1 MKKRVCVIGMG
12 RFGIGVARELYQAGH
27 DVLVVDTNE
36 QKVQGMLGLTTYA
49 VRADATNE
57 SALRELGVADYDVA
71 VLTLGDEN
79 VQASILIAMVLKDMG
94 IPFIIARAATELH
107 GETLERIGVDRVVY
121 PEEESARRV
130 SHVDF
135 NYGVIDYMEIVANVG
150 ISKMRPPER
159 MVRHTLEEAGLAG
172 ANNRHSLTVLALR
185 RGRGYI
191 LNPAKDEEIKPGD
204 VLLVA
209 GRSEHVASISSLA
222 QQLPQAAA
230 D

>member
-36 QKVQGMLGLTTYA
+36 EKIQSMLGMTTYA
-49 VRADATNE
+49 VRTDATNE
-57 SALRELGVADYDVA
+57 SALRELGVAEYNVA
-71 VLTLGDEN
+71 VLALGDN
-79 VQASILIAMVLKDMG
+79 NIQASILIAMVLKNIG
-94 IPFIIARAATELH
+94 VSFVIARAANELH
-107 GETLERIGVDRVVY
+107 GEVLERIGVDRVVY

-130 SHVDF
+130 AHVDF
-135 NYGVIDYMEIVANVG
+135 NYAVIDYMEIIANVG
-150 ISKMRPPER
+150 ISKIRPQEK
-159 MVRHTLEEAGLAG
+159 MIGHTLEEAGLSG
-172 ANNRHSLTVLALR
+172 ANNPHSLTVLAVR
-185 RGRGYI
+185 RGRSYI
-191 LNPAKDEEIKPGD
+191 LNPSKDEKINLGD

-222 QQLPQAAA
+222 QQLTEIAA